1 MAISQPTE
9 PRHEIQFRQLLNEAV
24 SKPGTLMRAYSL
36 FWNYSLG
43 NQILALIQANQRNI
57 PLGPIA
63 NYNKWRELGRHVKRG
78 EKAVEL
84 CMPVTCKRTVK
95 EQNEDGNQGE
105 TEITFKRFVFRRNW
119 FMLSQTDG
127 AAYVPPAIPQWDRA
141 RALNT
146 LGVEEI
152 SFEMINVNCQ
162 GYAKGR
168 QIAINPLAQ
177 MPAKTT
183 FHELAHIELG
193 HTSEAVHDSDTLPRS
208 LKEAEAEAVALL
220 CLESLGMDGAEY
232 CRGYIQNWLAG
243 AEIPERAPCASL
255 APLTRSSRPASSA
268 AKDMTSNDTQA
279 YNPQPSRTRMCPV
292 CCPSNLV
299 ARAEMRD

>member
-1 MAISQPTE
+1 MATAQPTE
-9 PRHEIQFRQLLNEAV
+9 RQNDIQFRQLLNEAV

-43 NQILALIQANQRNI
+43 NQILALIQANNRGI
-57 PLGPIA
+57 ALGPIA
-63 NYNKWRELGRHVKRG
+63 SFNRWKELGRYVKRG
-78 EKAVEL
+78 EKAIEL
-84 CMPVTCKRTVK
+84 CMPVTCKRTVSEK
-95 EQNEDGNQGE
+95 QEDGTDIE
-105 TEITFKRFVFRRNW
+105 TELTFKRFVFRRNW

-127 AAYVPPAIPQWDRA
+127 AAYEPAAIPAWDRA
-141 RALNT
+141 RALQRLN
-146 LGVEEI
+146 VEETP
-152 SFEMINVNCQ
+152 FEMMNGNCQ

-208 LKEAEAEAVALL
+208 LKEVEAEAVALL

-243 AEIPERAPCASL
+243 AEIPERSAQ
-255 APLTRSSRPASSA
+255 RIFSA
-268 AKDMTSNDTQA
+268 ADKILKA
-279 YNPQPSRTRMCPV
+279 GIERMGQGG
-292 CCPSNLV
+292 
-299 ARAEMRD
+299 AE